1 MFMEFKRGFIFG
13 IGVLLALSLVL
24 VYIGNAFATDSSTPT
39 TVVIADKDKTIT
51 VTGTGYV
58 YADPDIAK
66 ITIGVTTNAD
76 TSTSA
81 MSQNAAQMSAV
92 ASAVKS
98 AGILAKDIQTSWVSV
113 NPVYNYNSAKPKI
126 TGYTASNSITVTV
139 RDTSKLGPVID
150 AAYNAGANQINGV
163 SFTLSDEDSSAVYQ
177 QALTKAIADGSDKA
191 KAIANAA
198 GISNP
203 QLKTISESSTST
215 VTPYP
220 MYAAPMAAADSSAST
235 PISTGQQRVQ
245 ATVTMVYTF
254 A

>member
-24 VYIGNAFATDSSTPT
+24 VYIGNALAADSSTPT

-51 VTGTGYV
+51 VTGNGFV

-66 ITIGVTTNAD
+66 ITIGVTTDAD
-76 TSTSA
+76 TSTNA
-81 MSQNAAQMSAV
+81 MSQNAAQMTAV
-92 ASAVKS
+92 ISAVKS
-98 AGILAKDIQTSWVSV
+98 AGIPANDIQTSRVSV

-126 TGYTASNSITVTV
+126 TGYTAANSITVTV

-163 SFTLSDEDSSAVYQ
+163 SFTLSDENSADVYQ
-177 QALTKAIADGSDKA
+177 QALTKAIADGADKA
-191 KAIANAA
+191 KAMASAA
-198 GISNP
+198 GIANP
-203 QLKTISESSTST
+203 QLKTITESSSSI
-215 VTPYP
+215 VTPVP
-220 MYAAPMAAADSSAST
+220 MYASTMAAADSRTST
-235 PISTGQQRVQ
+235 PISTGEQRVQ

-254 A
+254 T

>member
-13 IGVLLALSLVL
+13 IGVLLALSLVI

-39 TVVIADKDKTIT
+39 TIVIADKDKTIT

-66 ITIGVTTNAD
+66 ITIGVTTDSD
-76 TSTSA
+76 TSTGA

-92 ASAVKS
+92 TSAVKS

-113 NPVYNYNSAKPKI
+113 NPVYNYNSIKPKI
-126 TGYTASNSITVTV
+126 TGYTATNSITVTV

-150 AAYNAGANQINGV
+150 AAYKAGANQINGV
-163 SFTLSDEDSSAVYQ
+163 SFTLSDENSADVYK
-177 QALTKAIADGSDKA
+177 QALTKAIANGADKA
-191 KAIANAA
+191 KTMAGAA

-203 QLKTISESSTST
+203 QLKTISESSTSV

-220 MYAAPMAAADSSAST
+220 VYDGRMAAADSTVST

>member
-13 IGVLLALSLVL
+13 IGALFALSLVL

-39 TVVIADKDKTIT
+39 TIVIADKDKTIT

-76 TSTSA
+76 TSTGA

-92 ASAVKS
+92 TSAIKS

-126 TGYTASNSITVTV
+126 TGYTASNTVTVTV

-150 AAYNAGANQINGV
+150 AANNAGANQINGV
-163 SFTLSDEDSSAVYQ
+163 TFTLSDENSSDVYQ
-177 QALTKAIADGSDKA
+177 QALKKAIEEGADKA
-191 KAIANAA
+191 KAIASAA
-198 GISNP
+198 GVSNP

-215 VTPYP
+215 VTPLY
-220 MYAAPMAAADSSAST
+220 YNEVATAADTSAST